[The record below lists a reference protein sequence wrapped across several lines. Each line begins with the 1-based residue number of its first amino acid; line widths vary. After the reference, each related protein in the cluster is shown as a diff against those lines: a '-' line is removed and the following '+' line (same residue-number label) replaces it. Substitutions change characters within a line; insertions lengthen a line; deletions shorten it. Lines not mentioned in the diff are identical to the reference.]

1 MKTLLLI
8 LLSLTISLQAAPENT
23 ESSYSALLGKYVTP
37 KGVRYAAW
45 KANSGDL
52 ETLNGITQKF
62 ASTNPAKWSRNE
74 QLAFYINAYNAWT
87 IHNVLAAY
95 PIKSIRDVYPI
106 FGFFSRKTIT
116 VSGEEMSLNHLEK
129 DIIIAKFHEPR
140 IHAAINCASRS
151 CPPLLNEAYNA
162 GKLDAQLD
170 ASFSR
175 FVNQNPLGVAWK
187 KGSDSAAISSIF
199 KWYAADFQ
207 PKGGAVAFINSFRK
221 DKLPANVKTTFQDYD
236 WNLNDAR

>member
-1 MKTLLLI
+1 MKTI
-8 LLSLTISLQAAPENT
+8 LLFLLISLQLASGKS
-23 ESSYSALLGKYVTP
+23 ESSYSALLGKYVAP
-37 KGVRYAAW
+37 NGVHYAAW
-45 KANSGDL
+45 KANAADL
-52 ETLNGITQKF
+52 HALDAITEKF
-62 ASTNPAKWSRNE
+62 ASTDPTKLPRNE

-87 IHNVLAAY
+87 LHNVLAAY
-95 PIKSIRDVYPI
+95 PIKSIRDVYPL

-116 VSGEEMSLNHLEK
+116 VSGEKMSLTHLEK
-129 DIIIAKFHEPR
+129 EIIIGKFHEPR

-151 CPPLLNEAYNA
+151 CPALLNEAYDA
-162 GKLDAQLD
+162 GKLDAHLD

-175 FVNQNPLGVAWK
+175 FTNQNRLGVDWK

-207 PKGGAVAFINSFRK
+207 PKGGAVAFINQYRK
-221 DKLPANVKTTFQDYD
+221 DKLPADVKISYQDYD